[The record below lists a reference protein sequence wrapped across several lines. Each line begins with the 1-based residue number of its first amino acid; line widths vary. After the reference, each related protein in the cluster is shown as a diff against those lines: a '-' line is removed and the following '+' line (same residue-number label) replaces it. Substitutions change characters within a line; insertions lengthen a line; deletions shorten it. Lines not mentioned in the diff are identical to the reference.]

1 MAAFRP
7 KSVLGDRMK
16 SADANIAALTS
27 GATEVIQAAVRNPG
41 GPDLATLFA
50 GADVGLALFDHD
62 LRLVACNE
70 LYRTLCGYHAQEVA
84 VGTPL
89 KSLIRLSLERQNTR
103 PQDIEVTTAAAI
115 ARLQPGTSLSFRYTS
130 PSARS
135 LEVRRRRLSTGAVV
149 ETVRE
154 YEAGFGGSDLNSQ
167 FAQIAEAAR
176 ARMMHALDVMA
187 DGFALFDP
195 QDRLVVYNRKYV
207 DYSPHIADLILP
219 GAQYEDL
226 LREAIGRGG
235 YVLNGMSAEA
245 YLVHRLQ
252 QHHNPGAPVEAQ
264 LADGRWILINEMR
277 TVDGGIVKT
286 RSDITQMKLREFD
299 LLRISRE
306 LHLKNA
312 QFDVALNNM
321 IQGLCMFDSEQ
332 RLIVCNRRYLEMYG
346 FSPDVVKPGIR
357 LYDIMRYSVSLGNYT
372 QDEGDRALAER
383 PDPTKL
389 RHRVTIKQRLKDGRV
404 IAVMNEP
411 MMDGCTIATYQD
423 ITETENYAEQMR
435 EYTQKLER
443 SNREL
448 QDFAYVASH
457 DLQEPLR
464 KIEAFGDR
472 LTVRYG
478 KDLPEDGQMFLDRMQ
493 NAAGRMRRLINDL
506 LDYSRVTTKAKPFT
520 TVDLNDILA
529 GVLSDLQIRIDEA
542 GGKVIAQELPKI
554 DADATQMRQ
563 LLQNLLA
570 NALKFRKPDCSP
582 IVTVTAEMVM
592 QPALTGQPQRTLIL
606 KIADNGIG
614 FDNRYKDQI
623 FTIFQRLHGRLEYE
637 GTGVGLATVRK
648 IVERHKGE
656 IDADGRPGEGA
667 TFTVKLPA
675 RHNADEQTQVLVG
688 R

>member
-1 MAAFRP
+1 MQ
-7 KSVLGDRMK
+7 
-16 SADANIAALTS
+16 SADANVAAFVG

-41 GPDLATLFA
+41 GPELATLIA

-62 LRLVACNE
+62 LKLVACNE
-70 LYRTLCGYHAQEVA
+70 LYRILCGYQQHEVA
-84 VGTPL
+84 LGTSL
-89 KSLIRLSLERQNTR
+89 KQLIRLSLERQSTR
-103 PQDIEVTTAAAI
+103 EQDIEVTTAAAVT
-115 ARLQPGTSLSFRYTS
+115 RLQPGTSLSFRYTS

-154 YEAGFGGSDLNSQ
+154 AYTGFESNDLNSQ

-195 QDRLVVYNRKYV
+195 QDKLLVYNRKYV
-207 DYSPHIADLILP
+207 DYSPHIADMILP
-219 GAQYEDL
+219 GAHYEDL
-226 LREAIGRGG
+226 LREAIRRGG
-235 YVLNGMSAEA
+235 YVLNGMSAET
-245 YLVHRLQ
+245 YLLHRLH
-252 QHHNPGAPVEAQ
+252 QHHNPGAPVEAH

-306 LHLKNA
+306 LHTKNA

-346 FSPDVVKPGIR
+346 FSADVVKPGMR
-357 LYDIMRYSVSLGNYT
+357 LCDIMRYSVSLGNYT

-411 MMDGCTIATYQD
+411 MMDGGTIATYQD
-423 ITETENYAEQMR
+423 ITDAEQYAERMQEHTR
-435 EYTQKLER
+435 KLER

-472 LTVRYG
+472 LTSRYG
-478 KDLPEDGQMFLDRMQ
+478 KDLPEDGRMFLDRMQ
-493 NAAGRMRRLINDL
+493 NAAGRMRRLISDL

-520 TVDLNDILA
+520 VVDLNDILA
-529 GVLSDLQIRIDEA
+529 GVLSDLQIRIDE
-542 GGKVIAQELPKI
+542 GNCKVIVGDLPKI

-563 LLQNLLA
+563 LLQNLIA
-570 NALKFRKPDCSP
+570 NALKFRKPDTTP
-582 IVTVTAEMVM
+582 VVQVRGEVVM
-592 QPALTGQPQRTLIL
+592 QPQLNGAPQRTLIL
-606 KIADNGIG
+606 TIADNGIG

-648 IVERHKGE
+648 IVERHRGD
-656 IDADGRPGEGA
+656 IDANGIPDQGA
-667 TFTVKLPA
+667 TFTVTLPV
-675 RHNADEQTQVLVG
+675 RQPADETTKVLV
-688 R
+688 